1 MADERPGSGSPPAS
15 PNDPHADDGGLSEA
29 HGSGSTGSTADLP
42 RKTKPPLIGDFRV
55 VRMIGAGGMGVV
67 YEAEQQHPKRPVALK
82 VIRGDRCL
90 DDTAVKLFQ
99 REAQVLARLKHPAI
113 AAIYESGRT
122 EDGEHF
128 FAMELVRGQTLADWL
143 AGRPADQKL
152 SSTELDLRLRVFRR
166 ICEGVAYAH
175 QRGVV
180 HRDLKPSNILI
191 FEDESSGSAQGAA
204 GAPGVKILDFGL
216 ARITDT
222 DVAATTLVTDAG
234 TIRGTLSYMSPEQ
247 IRGNPDEIDMR
258 TDIYSLG
265 VVLYQLF
272 TGDLPYDVIGKPM
285 HEISR
290 MICEESPK
298 SLISAW
304 KGGSR
309 PDRDIETIT
318 FKALEKSATR
328 RYQSVT
334 ALEEDIDRFLK
345 NQPILARPASA
356 AYQLRKMV
364 QRHKVPFFSAAAI
377 LLLLAGSVI
386 TLSIQAN
393 TIAHE
398 RDRANH
404 EARNALAV
412 TEFLVQLFAVA
423 DPAEARDRDI
433 TARELLDRGVGQMS
447 DELEQQPEVRAMLS
461 SVLGRVYLSLGLFD
475 QAAPLLEEA
484 LVLQGELYGKETAGS
499 AEAAENLAVLY
510 METGDFEKAEPRLN
524 EVLALQRRLHGD
536 RSSEVAESLYHVAV
550 LHLHRGEFQAA
561 IPLFEE
567 ALATERELSGGPNEA
582 TASIINDLAY
592 SASKLGRDD
601 EAERL
606 NREALAQRREIL
618 GDDHPSVAQSLNN
631 LGQSLARRGDYEEAE
646 QMIREAVALNRKIYG
661 EHHPELNAT
670 LSSFASVLR
679 DSGKLVEAEQV
690 LREII
695 EGDRTTFGDNHPVV
709 AGDLTMLATVLERLG
724 EPDAAE
730 SYYREAL
737 DIQRKVF
744 TEDSWQI
751 ATTKN
756 LLASSLISQGRHQ
769 EAEPL
774 LVESFRI
781 ISDTFGED
789 HPRTGAARR
798 RVVTNYEAWGKPEL
812 ADPYRQAE
820 GDEG

>member
-1 MADERPGSGSPPAS
+1 MDDNGPGSKQPLNPTNEDSANTESLAEGTEKLP
-15 PNDPHADDGGLSEA
+15 
-29 HGSGSTGSTADLP
+29 TCSTADRPTRAEP
-42 RKTKPPLIGDFRV
+42 RLIGDFRI
-55 VRMIGAGGMGVV
+55 VRLIGAGGMGVV

-82 VIRGDRCL
+82 VIRGDRYL
-90 DDTAVKLFQ
+90 DDTAIKLFQ

-143 AGRPADQKL
+143 DKRPASQGL
-152 SSTELDLRLRVFRR
+152 SSDELELRLRIFRR

-180 HRDLKPSNILI
+180 HRDLKPTNILI
-191 FEDESSGSAQGAA
+191 FDDEGSGSASDTT

-265 VVLYQLF
+265 VVFYQLL
-272 TGDLPYDVIGKPM
+272 TGDLPYEVLGKPM

-290 MICEESPK
+290 AICEEPPK
-298 SLISAW
+298 SLVSAW
-304 KGGSR
+304 KGSSR

-318 FKALEKSATR
+318 FKALEKSASR

-334 ALEEDIDRFLK
+334 ALEEDIDRFLR

-356 AYQLRKMV
+356 VYQLRKMV
-364 QRHKVPFFSAAAI
+364 QRHKVPFYSAAAI
-377 LLLLAGSVI
+377 LLLLTGSVI
-386 TLSIQAN
+386 ALSVQAS

-398 RDRANH
+398 RDRANQ

-423 DPAEARDRDI
+423 DPTEARDKDI
-433 TARELLDRGVGQMS
+433 TARELLDRGVDQMS
-447 DELEQQPEVRAMLS
+447 GDLEQQPEVRAALS
-461 SVLGRVYLSLGLFD
+461 GVLGRVYLNLGVFD

-484 LVLQGELYGKETAGS
+484 SVLQGELYGQQS
-499 AEAAENLAVLY
+499 AEAAQVAGNLAVLY
-510 METGDFEKAEPRLN
+510 MMTGEFAKAESRMN
-524 EVLALQRRLHGD
+524 ESLALRRILYGD
-536 RSSEVAESLYHVAV
+536 RSSEVAEGLYYAAS
-550 LHLHRGEFQAA
+550 LHLHKGEFQAA
-561 IPLFEE
+561 IPLLEE
-567 ALATERELSGGPNEA
+567 ALSTEQELSSGQNEA
-582 TASIINDLAY
+582 TANIISDLAY
-592 SASKLGRDD
+592 SAIKLGRDD

-631 LGQSLARRGDYEEAE
+631 LGQSLRNRGNFDEAE
-646 QMIREAVALNRKIYG
+646 QMIREAVALNRRIYG

-670 LSSFASVLR
+670 LSSLASVLR
-679 DSGKLVEAEQV
+679 DSNKLEEAEQV
-690 LREII
+690 LREI
-695 EGDRTTFGDNHPVV
+695 V
-709 AGDLTMLATVLERLG
+709 AGNRKTYGDAHPDVAGNLVMLGSVLERQG
-724 EPDAAE
+724 EPVAAE
-730 SYYREAL
+730 SQYREAL

-744 TEDSWQI
+744 TGDSWQI

-756 LLASSLISQGRHQ
+756 LLASSLISQGRHR

-781 ISDTFGED
+781 ISNTFGDD
-789 HPRTGAARR
+789 HPRTAAARR
-798 RVVTNYEAWGKPEL
+798 RVIANYEAWGKDGL
-812 ADPYRQAE
+812 ADPYRPTE
-820 GDEG
+820 EE